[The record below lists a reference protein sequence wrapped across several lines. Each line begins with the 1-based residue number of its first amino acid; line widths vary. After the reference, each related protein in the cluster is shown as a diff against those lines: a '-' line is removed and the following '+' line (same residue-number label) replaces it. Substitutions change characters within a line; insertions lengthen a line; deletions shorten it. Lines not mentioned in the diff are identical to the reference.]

1 MEDCS
6 NVLVAVLE
14 DLLDEAVTIRQLAN
28 GLHNKLREARR
39 EILVA
44 DKTKLDKELR
54 EEMETSKGH

>member
-39 EILVA
+39 EILIA
-44 DKTKLDKELR
+44 DKSKLDKELR
-54 EEMETSKGH
+54 EEMEPSKGH

>member
-39 EILVA
+39 EIIMA
-44 DKTKLDKELR
+44 DKSKLDKELR

>member
-39 EILVA
+39 EIITA

-54 EEMETSKGH
+54 EEMESSKGH

>member
-39 EILVA
+39 EILIA

>member
-1 MEDCS
+1 MQDCS

-39 EILVA
+39 EILIA
-44 DKTKLDKELR
+44 DKSKLDKEIR

>member
-39 EILVA
+39 EILIA
-44 DKTKLDKELR
+44 DKSKLDKELR
-54 EEMETSKGH
+54 EENETSKGH

>member
-44 DKTKLDKELR
+44 DKSKLDKELR